1 MRGHEKVHWFQSIKQ
16 WFVAVM
22 PSSEE
27 ESLWLVG
34 SEAGAQQQQQHPYQN
49 RSGQQQQQQKQQA
62 AAVAA
67 RVAGYQQPTSTAFR
81 LSRGL
86 QPFNHNHRSY
96 TEEMQQQQQQQSAN
110 SGNSAGATAVVAD
123 QQQQQQLEQQ
133 QQQNSVAAAGPANGA
148 GGGGG
153 GDSAEQHDLI
163 DNASDAALLA
173 QFHEDAIKQ
182 AGVGYFQLI
191 ALLYVGLC
199 LAADTVEFFVVPY
212 ILPSAEVELCI
223 EDNEKGWLGNIT
235 LVGLAIGGICWGGL
249 GDRLG
254 RRRSLISAMAVH
266 SLFSGVATFMPT
278 YGTFMTTRFCSAVG
292 VGGSLP
298 LAFIYLA
305 ECCPRASRGKW
316 IGMLIGAGALG
327 GVYAALLAWAVVPT
341 TGEMVVL
348 ENTEHFSAWHRFL
361 LFCCLPAFCATV
373 GLIFL
378 PESPRY
384 LVEAGRDVDAMM
396 VYQKIYKK
404 NNAQKNAAGAQY
416 QLSELELP
424 NKRPR
429 GLPPPSPANHNTSVL
444 ADIMCSIEMFW
455 SSFLELFA
463 TPYLKVTVVLLVIW
477 SATAFGLYGLMV
489 WCPEYLKLLR
499 SIDYQAH
506 TERFVGVEYNG
517 KTFNGSLENR
527 QYRDSRFQN
536 CKFIKMVFSH
546 VDFDNCTFQSVEFS
560 SIKSSKTH
568 FTNSTIVD
576 SRFID
581 TDLSEQAFVDCHT
594 ENVTQL
600 SLRGPCP
607 TLDLDYNIYIE
618 EALHGHLAALLAFVP
633 AAALAGLA
641 LTVLQRPKMI
651 GVSLFLSSIAALCLM
666 LVSSNS
672 GAVLG
677 FESGFIAIFAI
688 AWTALTLVTVEC
700 YPTHLRC
707 TGFGLM
713 AAAIRISGLIGTA
726 TYQSLVNAPL
736 VAPSLLTASA
746 LFIASIATLKLP
758 QTHTVFL

>member
-1 MRGHEKVHWFQSIKQ
+1 MAAGHNNST
-16 WFVAVM
+16 
-22 PSSEE
+22 SSGGNNA
-27 ESLWLVG
+27 G
-34 SEAGAQQQQQHPYQN
+34 SAGSVSGTA
-49 RSGQQQQQQKQQA
+49 SGQQ
-62 AAVAA
+62 AVA
-67 RVAGYQQPTSTAFR
+67 
-81 LSRGL
+81 
-86 QPFNHNHRSY
+86 
-96 TEEMQQQQQQQSAN
+96 
-110 SGNSAGATAVVAD
+110 AVVAD
-123 QQQQQQLEQQ
+123 
-133 QQQNSVAAAGPANGA
+133 
-148 GGGGG
+148 
-153 GDSAEQHDLI
+153 SAEHDLI
-163 DNASDAALLA
+163 DNSSDATLLA

-182 AGVGYFQLI
+182 VGYAFSSQLLSQSVSQCRGCLKTSAGGHSTAGASSFTPLYRDECNRLCSNRARRYTFSGKGASVRLQCIYLLVRRQLSLAQVMEEVLDDSFVKPKFPPWEPTTYLEDFPAGVGYFQ
-191 ALLYVGLC
+191 ALAAFYVGLC

-223 EDNEKGWLGNIT
+223 EDSEKGWLGNIT
-235 LVGLAIGGICWGGL
+235 LMGLALGGICWGGL

-254 RRRSLISAMAVH
+254 RRRSLLSAMAVH
-266 SLFSGVATFMPT
+266 ALFSGVATFMPT

-298 LAFIYLA
+298 LAFAYLA
-305 ECCPRASRGKW
+305 ECCPRSSRGKW
-316 IGMLIGAGALG
+316 IGMLVGAGALG

-348 ENTEHFSAWHRFL
+348 ENKEHFSAWHRFL
-361 LFCCLPAFCATV
+361 LFCCLPALCATV

-384 LVEAGRDVDAMM
+384 LVEAGRDVEAMM

-404 NNAQKNAAGAQY
+404 NNAQKSAAGAQY

-429 GLPPPSPANHNTSVL
+429 GLAPPSPANHNTSVL

-455 SSFLELFA
+455 SSFLELFSA
-463 TPYLKVTVVLLVIW
+463 PHLKVTVVLLVIW

-499 SIDYQAH
+499 SIEYENH
-506 TERFVGVEYNG
+506 TKSLVGEEYVG
-517 KTFNGSLENR
+517 QTFSGSLENLK
-527 QYRDSRFQN
+527 YKDSKFQN
-536 CKFIKMVFSH
+536 CKFSKIIFSH

-568 FTNSTIVD
+568 FTDSIIVD
-576 SRFID
+576 SKFID
-581 TDLSEQAFVDCHT
+581 TDLSAQVFTRCKLENNT
-594 ENVTQL
+594 EL
-600 SLRGPCP
+600 SLSGPCP

-618 EALHGHLAALLAFVP
+618 EALHGHLVAQLSFVP

-651 GVSLFLSSIAALCLM
+651 GVSLFLSSIVSLCLL
-666 LVSSNS
+666 LVSTNS
-672 GAVLG
+672 TAVLG
-677 FESGFIAIFAI
+677 FEGGFIAIFAI

-713 AAAIRISGLIGTA
+713 AACIRISGLIGTA
-726 TYQSLVNAPL
+726 TYQTLVGAPL
-736 VAPSLLTASA
+736 VAPALLTAAA
-746 LFIASIATLKLP
+746 LLIASIATLELP
-758 QTHTVFL
+758 QTHSVFL

>member
-1 MRGHEKVHWFQSIKQ
+1 
-16 WFVAVM
+16 M

-34 SEAGAQQQQQHPYQN
+34 SEAGGLS
-49 RSGQQQQQQKQQA
+49 SGHHHHHHHGDHHHH
-62 AAVAA
+62 
-67 RVAGYQQPTSTAFR
+67 RAGVRMAGH
-81 LSRGL
+81 L
-86 QPFNHNHRSY
+86 Y
-96 TEEMQQQQQQQSAN
+96 TEEMQQQQQNNSQQPGSIAMAAGHNN
-110 SGNSAGATAVVAD
+110 STSSGGNNAGSAGSVSGTASGQQAVAAVVAD
-123 QQQQQQLEQQ
+123 
-133 QQQNSVAAAGPANGA
+133 
-148 GGGGG
+148 
-153 GDSAEQHDLI
+153 SAEHDLI
-163 DNASDAALLA
+163 DNSSDATLLA

-182 AGVGYFQLI
+182 AGVGYFQ
-191 ALLYVGLC
+191 ALAAFYVGLC

-223 EDNEKGWLGNIT
+223 EDSEKGWLGNIT
-235 LVGLAIGGICWGGL
+235 LMGLALGGICWGGL

-254 RRRSLISAMAVH
+254 RRRSLLSAMAVH
-266 SLFSGVATFMPT
+266 ALFSGVATFMPT

-298 LAFIYLA
+298 LAFAYLA
-305 ECCPRASRGKW
+305 ECCPRSSRGKW
-316 IGMLIGAGALG
+316 IGMLVGAGALG

-348 ENTEHFSAWHRFL
+348 ENKEHFSAWHRFL
-361 LFCCLPAFCATV
+361 LFCCLPALCATV

-384 LVEAGRDVDAMM
+384 LVEAGRDVEAMM

-404 NNAQKNAAGAQY
+404 NNAQKSAAGAQY

-429 GLPPPSPANHNTSVL
+429 GLAPPSPANHNTSVL

-455 SSFLELFA
+455 SSFLELFSA
-463 TPYLKVTVVLLVIW
+463 PHLKVTVVLLVIW

-499 SIDYQAH
+499 SIEYENH
-506 TERFVGVEYNG
+506 TKSLVGEEYVG
-517 KTFNGSLENR
+517 QTFSGSLENLK
-527 QYRDSRFQN
+527 YKDSKFQN
-536 CKFIKMVFSH
+536 CKFSKIIFSH

-568 FTNSTIVD
+568 FTDSIIVD
-576 SRFID
+576 SKFID
-581 TDLSEQAFVDCHT
+581 TDLSAQVFTRCKLENNT
-594 ENVTQL
+594 EL
-600 SLRGPCP
+600 SLSGPCP

-618 EALHGHLAALLAFVP
+618 EALHGHLVAQLSFVP

-651 GVSLFLSSIAALCLM
+651 GVSLFLSSIVSLCLL
-666 LVSSNS
+666 LVSTNS
-672 GAVLG
+672 TAVLG
-677 FESGFIAIFAI
+677 FEGGFIAIFAI

-713 AAAIRISGLIGTA
+713 AACIRISGLIGTA
-726 TYQSLVNAPL
+726 TYQTLVGAPL
-736 VAPSLLTASA
+736 VAPALLTAAA
-746 LFIASIATLKLP
+746 LLIASIATLELP
-758 QTHTVFL
+758 QTHSVFL